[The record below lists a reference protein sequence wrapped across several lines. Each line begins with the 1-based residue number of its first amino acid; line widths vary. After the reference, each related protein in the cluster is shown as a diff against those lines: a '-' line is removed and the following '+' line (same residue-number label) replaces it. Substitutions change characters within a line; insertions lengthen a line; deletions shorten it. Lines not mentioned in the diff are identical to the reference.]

1 MCGINGVFNFS
12 SQQIGNGDKL
22 IEEMNHC
29 VAHRGPDDNGRWSDR
44 AKGVYFGHQ
53 RLSIIDLS
61 PAGHQPMVN
70 ENGNAII
77 FNGEVYNYKDLKPLL
92 PDYHFKSGSDTEIM
106 LELYSRKGHESLKHF
121 NGMFAFAFWDN
132 AKEQLMISRDRVGKK
147 PLYYSIVNGVFAFA
161 SEIRSLLSL
170 PWIKAEP
177 DDEALYHFLTF
188 NQCIAPT
195 TLFKNIFKLEPGHL
209 LTVSKDGIIQHEQYW
224 DVEYND
230 AIYQS
235 SFENLEEQLYIQL
248 EKSVNY
254 RMVADVPVGAF
265 LSGGV
270 DSSAI
275 VAMMSKMTSSP
286 IKTYSIGFE
295 GQPDYDEL
303 LYARKISKRFNT
315 EHFEK
320 VVKPDDLVEFLP
332 HIANIFDEPLAD
344 STSIPIYFI
353 SQIARQQG
361 TIVVQTGDGSDEIFG
376 GYRAWL
382 RYKKLYPWYHIYNS
396 LPVFIKKG
404 VASSVAKTDDG
415 SPKAEMLNRAAM
427 NQEFFWG
434 GAKAFRESTKRNFL
448 EPAWS
453 KKMEGV
459 NSYNVIRS
467 VKEKFYN
474 HKTKHKWL
482 DDIDWMCYL
491 GFKQQIPNRYLH
503 RMDRLGMAHSIEIR
517 CPFLDFNLVNFALS
531 IPSKYKLQNE
541 TPKYILKKSLER
553 ILDKETLYRKKMGF
567 CVPLREWAGEI
578 MIDYVE
584 KNLKSFSANT
594 GIFSEQ
600 GLRKHIQEI
609 KSGNQNYTNN
619 LWTIYFLMA
628 WWEKWM
634 R

>member
-1 MCGINGVFNFS
+1 MCGINGIFNFS
-12 SQQIGNGDKL
+12 SQQIGNGDEL
-22 IEEMNHC
+22 ICEMNRC
-29 VAHRGPDDNGRWSDR
+29 VAHRGPDDKGQWSD
-44 AKGVYFGHQ
+44 ASKGIYLGQQ

-61 PAGHQPMVN
+61 PGGHQPMLNVK
-70 ENGNAII
+70 GNAIV
-77 FNGEVYNYKDLKPLL
+77 FNGELYNYKELRALL
-92 PDYHFKSGSDTEIM
+92 PDYKFKSESDTEIM
-106 LELYSRKGHESLKHF
+106 LELYSRKGHASLKHF

-132 AKEQLMISRDRVGKK
+132 AKEQLMIARDRVGKK
-147 PLYYSIVNGVFAFA
+147 PLYYTTVNGVFAFA
-161 SEIRSLLSL
+161 SELRSLLTL
-170 PWIKAEP
+170 PWIKAES
-177 DDEALYHFLTF
+177 DDESLYHFLTF

-209 LTVSKDGIIQHEQYW
+209 LIIGKQGIFQHEQYW
-224 DVEYND
+224 DVEFND
-230 AIYQS
+230 AVHQS
-235 SFENLEEQLYIQL
+235 AFENLEEQLYHQL
-248 EKSVNY
+248 KKSVDY

-275 VAMMSKMTSSP
+275 VALMSKMTSSP

-303 LYARKISKRFNT
+303 LYARKISRQFNT

-320 VVKPDDLVEFLP
+320 VVKPDDLKEILP
-332 HIANIFDEPLAD
+332 HVANIFDEPLAD

-353 SQIARQQG
+353 SKIAREQG

-382 RYKKLYPWYHIYNS
+382 RYKKLYPYYHLYNS
-396 LPVFIKKG
+396 IPTFIKRG
-404 VASSVAKTDDG
+404 VASIVVKTDDG

-448 EPAWS
+448 QPSWS
-453 KKMEGV
+453 KKMENI
-459 NSYNVIRS
+459 NSYTVIQS
-467 VKEKFYN
+467 VKEKFVQ
-474 HKTKHKWL
+474 HKAKHQWL

-531 IPSKYKLQNE
+531 IPSKYKLHGD
-541 TPKYILKKSLER
+541 TPKYILKKSLES

-584 KNLKSFSANT
+584 QNLKSFAFNT
-594 GIFSEQ
+594 GVFSEQ
-600 GLRKHIQEI
+600 GLRKHVDEI
-609 KSGNQNYTNN
+609 KSGNENYTNN
-619 LWTIYFLMA
+619 LWTVYFLMA
-628 WWEKWM
+628 WWDKWM
-634 R
+634 S

>member
-1 MCGINGVFNFS
+1 MCGINGIFNFS
-12 SQQIGNGDKL
+12 SQQINNGVDL
-22 IEEMNHC
+22 IKEMNRC
-29 VAHRGPDDNGRWSDR
+29 VAHRGPDDNGVWSEES
-44 AKGVYFGHQ
+44 KGIYFGHQ

-61 PAGHQPMVN
+61 AAGHQPMLN
-70 ENGNAII
+70 SNSNALV
-77 FNGEVYNYKDLKPLL
+77 FNGEIYNYKELKTLL
-92 PDYHFKSGSDTEIM
+92 TNYQFHSDSDTEIL
-106 LELYSRKGHESLKHF
+106 LELYSRQGHQSLKHF
-121 NGMFAFAFWDN
+121 NGMFAFAFWND
-132 AKEQLMISRDRVGKK
+132 AKQELQLARDRVGKK
-147 PLYYSIVNGVFAFA
+147 PLYYTLQNGIFAFA
-161 SEIRSLLSL
+161 SEIKSLLSL
-170 PWIKAEP
+170 PWIHAQP

-188 NQCIAPT
+188 NQTSPPQ
-195 TLFKNIFKLEPGHL
+195 TLFKNIFKLAPGYCM
-209 LTVSKDGIIQHEQYW
+209 TVNKNGIVQHEQYW
-224 DVEYND
+224 EVEYND
-230 AIYQS
+230 AIHGL
-235 SFENLEEQLYIQL
+235 SFEATEEQLYHELQ
-248 EKSVNY
+248 KSVNY

-286 IKTYSIGFE
+286 IKTYSIGFA

-303 LYARKISKRFNT
+303 IYARKISKQFNT

-320 VVKPDDLVEFLP
+320 VVTAKDLVEFLP
-332 HIANIFDEPLAD
+332 HIVNIFDETLAD
-344 STSIPIYFI
+344 STCIPIYFI

-361 TIVVQTGDGSDEIFG
+361 TVVVQSGDGSDEIFG

-382 RYKKLYPWYHIYNS
+382 RYKKMYPYYHLYNS
-396 LPVFIKKG
+396 LPVFIKKSI
-404 VASSVAKTDDG
+404 ASIAAASDDG

-448 EPAWS
+448 NPKWS
-453 KKMEGV
+453 EKMAAI
-459 NSYNVIRS
+459 NSYDVIKAVRNNFDLQRS
-467 VKEKFYN
+467 
-474 HKTKHKWL
+474 KHKWL

-517 CPFLDFNLVNFALS
+517 CPFLDYNLVNFALS
-531 IPSKYKLQNE
+531 IPSKYKLHNQ

-567 CVPLREWAGEI
+567 CVPLREWAGDV

-584 KNLKSFSANT
+584 QNLKSFCSNT
-594 GIFSEQ
+594 GVFTEQ
-600 GLRKHIQEI
+600 GLRKHLQEI
-609 KSGNQNYTNN
+609 KAGNQNYTNN
-619 LWTIYFLMA
+619 LWTVYFLMA

-634 R
+634 K